1 MNNLHPNQV
10 HLIGFSLGCHVAGFA
25 GEAMKTK
32 VGRITA
38 LDPAGKFKGLLLNEN
53 WKDYLKM
60 FKQKFGFLYDS
71 AGHYTTI

>member
-1 MNNLHPNQV
+1 VNNLHPNQV

-38 LDPAGKFKGLLLNEN
+38 LDPAGEFKGLLHTKRKLEG
-53 WKDYLKM
+53 L
-60 FKQKFGFLYDS
+60 FKKIL
-71 AGHYTTI
+71 TTIRIPV